1 MTLVKLS
8 DGPSRGATAE
18 VNVDQNGVFTYAGWQ
33 YRVAVDESVDTASG
47 PARPAS
53 LVADR

>member
-33 YRVAVDESVDTASG
+33 YRVAIDESVDTASG

-53 LVADR
+53 LVSDR